1 MNTTDVSATLIE
13 LIDTYLAAWNE
24 TDESRRTELIAR
36 AWAADGRLI
45 DPPHAA
51 TGHAEIGG
59 MAAALQG
66 QFPGHRFRRASDID
80 AHHDHFRFVWEL
92 IAPDGTV
99 ALTGLDV
106 GELGPAGRLQR
117 ITGFFGPVPAA
128 GAA

>member
-1 MNTTDVSATLIE
+1 MTTDVNTTLAE
-13 LIDTYLAAWNE
+13 LLETYLAAWNE
-24 TDESRRTELIAR
+24 TDESRRADLIAR

-51 TGHAEIGG
+51 NGHAEIGG

-66 QFPGHRFRRASDID
+66 QFPGHRFRRASEID
-80 AHHDHFRFVWEL
+80 AHHDQFRFIWEL
-92 IAPDGTV
+92 VAPDGSV

-106 GELGPAGRLQR
+106 GELSPDGRLR
-117 ITGFFGPVPAA
+117 RVTGFFGHVPAT